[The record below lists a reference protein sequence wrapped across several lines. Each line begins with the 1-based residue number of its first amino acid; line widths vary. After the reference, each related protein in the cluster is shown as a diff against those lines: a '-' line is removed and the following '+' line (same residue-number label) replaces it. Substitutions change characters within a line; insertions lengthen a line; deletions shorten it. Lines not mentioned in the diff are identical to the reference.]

1 MEDPILNILNLR
13 KVISN
18 IRQSL
23 SSTTKVTKE
32 EIENNLL
39 SGQISIFN
47 LRLENSSLHGELE
60 RVKESYIEERKELEK
75 KNIQIEGLVYYNK
88 HIIKDIKNIK
98 EMIPEELNKLGFNVN
113 LFNNEENSQNND
125 ISLLK
130 QKLIEEL
137 ENRKKLIIQKDNLK
151 ECLSLKIIQLNE
163 KKAILKDIPIYMKRL
178 SSDIIPPYINKNKD
192 GYGEIS
198 NIDKDLLIRLPYC
211 LYHLYEILKN
221 EIIFKLDHKTFNME
235 IKIIKIKDI
244 ILEED
249 EDLYLQYNN
258 FLNDGNQKV
267 FFSSTNKFPQF
278 VKKEKDK
285 TKMNIDDEIN
295 DEGIDLVEEEG
306 ELVNENFLNSG
317 IKNSILRQKKILKQY
332 SSLLNDELFN
342 KKPRLHQLKL
352 KLSYVLKE
360 GKVEIFFYYLP
371 LYGIVLV
378 SVDSNLSDE
387 IKKFI
392 NPDAIFNNYDY
403 FYNSNDEDIEKNINQ
418 ILYSFGI
425 TEFNRS
431 NQNDNNHILYYNSIQ
446 KYLNKNNDILKE
458 LITKISPLK
467 EVIYSTNNE
476 SIYKETDFLS
486 LIKQRID
493 RLLGLYK
500 ELKNMT
506 QNKNRKENEIQV
518 EVNQIDKIDFFHLI
532 ENSKDSS
539 FDVINNDFRVE
550 SYENEEDN
558 RIVYIKVPLYRNLH
572 KSTGFY
578 YKFDI
583 KSKVNP
589 LTYSLLIEI
598 GCNYPLSFSCFCL
611 VSSIKNGKKEEKEIK
626 YHIDKELNRILNEK
640 LKGKENLISL
650 FYEEVKNIFN
660 I

>member
-1 MEDPILNILNLR
+1 MEDPILNILNIR

-18 IRQSL
+18 IKKSL
-23 SSTTKVTKE
+23 SSTSKVTRE
-32 EIENNLL
+32 EIETTLL

-47 LRLENSSLHGELE
+47 LRSENSSLHGELE
-60 RVKESYIEERKELEK
+60 RAKESYIEERKELEK
-75 KNIQIEGLVYYNK
+75 KNTQLEGLVYYNK

-113 LFNNEENSQNND
+113 LLNNEENSQNNE

-137 ENRKKLIIQKDNLK
+137 ENRKKLIIQKNNLK
-151 ECLSLKIIQLNE
+151 EGLSLKIIQLNE
-163 KKAILKDIPIYMKRL
+163 KKAILKDIPLYMKRINR
-178 SSDIIPPYINKNKD
+178 DIIPSYINKNKD
-192 GYGEIS
+192 GYRDIS
-198 NIDKDLLIRLPYC
+198 NIDKDLLLRLPYC
-211 LYHLYEILKN
+211 LYHFYEILKN
-221 EIIFKLDHKTFNME
+221 EIVFKLDDKKFNME
-235 IKIIKIKDI
+235 IKIIKIKDTI
-244 ILEED
+244 IEED
-249 EDLYLQYNN
+249 DDIYLQYNN

-267 FFSSTNKFPQF
+267 FFTSTNKIPHIIN
-278 VKKEKDK
+278 KEKDR
-285 TKMNIDDEIN
+285 TKMNIDDEIY
-295 DEGIDLVEEEG
+295 EEIDLVEEEG

-317 IKNSILRQKKILKQY
+317 IKNSILRNKKILKQY

-342 KKPRLHQLKL
+342 KKPHLHQLKL

-360 GKVEIFFYYLP
+360 GKIEIFFYYLP

-378 SVDSNLSDE
+378 NVDSNLSDE
-387 IKKFI
+387 IKEFI

-425 TEFNRS
+425 TEFNKS
-431 NQNDNNHILYYNSIQ
+431 NQNGNNHILYYNSVQ

-458 LITKISPLK
+458 FISKISPLK
-467 EVIYSTNNE
+467 EAIYSTNNE
-476 SIYKETDFLS
+476 LIYKETDFLS

-493 RLLGLYK
+493 RLLDLYK
-500 ELKNMT
+500 EVKNMT

-539 FDVINNDFRVE
+539 FDVLDNDFRVE

-598 GCNYPLSFSCFCL
+598 GCNYPLLFSCFCL
-611 VSSIKNGKKEEKEIK
+611 VSSIKNGKKEGKEIK
-626 YHIDKELNRILNEK
+626 NHIDKELNRILNEK

-650 FYEEVKNIFN
+650 FYEEIKNIFN